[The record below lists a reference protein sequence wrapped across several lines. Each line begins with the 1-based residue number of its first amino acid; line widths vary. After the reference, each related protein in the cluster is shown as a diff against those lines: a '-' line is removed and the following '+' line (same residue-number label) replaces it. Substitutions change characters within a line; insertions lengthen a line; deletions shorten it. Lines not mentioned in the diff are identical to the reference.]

1 VVAEVEVVEIV
12 VVLIFLKQEEIQ
24 DLLEEYQK
32 ELSLSL
38 LEIIQYMLV
47 VGEML
52 PVDITPEQIIVDLGL
67 EITAEELLVM
77 PVNLEVLEVVVQAVV
92 FLECRNL
99 LLQRLFFMLLLV
111 VVVEVE
117 VEVLLA
123 DLLVVAVLEVVLVP
137 MYLVQH
143 LDKMV
148 QDEREIM
155 VDLLVVVEDILD
167 RVL

>member
-1 VVAEVEVVEIV
+1 MVEIV
-12 VVLIFLKQEEIQ
+12 VLRIFLMLVEIQ

-38 LEIIQYMLV
+38 LEIIQYILV
-47 VGEML
+47 LGEML
-52 PVDITPEQIIVDLGL
+52 PVDLTPEQIIVDLGL

-77 PVNLEVLEVVVQAVV
+77 PVSLEILVMVVVEVV
-92 FLECRNL
+92 FLEYRNL
-99 LLQRLFFMLLLV
+99 LIQGLFFMLLLV
-111 VVVEVE
+111 AVVEEEVVV
-117 VEVLLA
+117 LLT
-123 DLLVVAVLEVVLVP
+123 DLLVVEVLEVVLVP

-143 LDKMV
+143 LGKMV

>member
-1 VVAEVEVVEIV
+1 MVEIV
-12 VVLIFLKQEEIQ
+12 VVVVSLKQEEIQ

-38 LEIIQYMLV
+38 LEIIQYLLV

-77 PVNLEVLEVVVQAVV
+77 PVILEVLEVVAQAVV
-92 FLECRNL
+92 FLEYRNL
-99 LLQRLFFMLLLV
+99 LLQGLFFMLLLV
-111 VVVEVE
+111 VEVVV
-117 VEVLLA
+117 VVVVLLA
-123 DLLVVAVLEVVLVP
+123 DLLVVEVLEVVLVP

-143 LDKMV
+143 LGKMD